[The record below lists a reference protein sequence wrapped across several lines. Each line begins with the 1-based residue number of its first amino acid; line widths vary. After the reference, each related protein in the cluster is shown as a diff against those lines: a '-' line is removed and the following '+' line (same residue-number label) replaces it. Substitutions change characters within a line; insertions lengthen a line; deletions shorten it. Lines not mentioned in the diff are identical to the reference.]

1 MDTASLILF
10 ASALLLASGT
20 PGPGIATLV
29 ARVLGSGLGGGVPIA
44 LGLAVGDVI
53 WLTAGVWGLAVL
65 AKSYEALFTLV
76 KWGGIAYLM
85 VLAWKMWSAPVA
97 ARDVTAIERR
107 EPPMALFLAGLSVCL
122 GNPKVMAF
130 YWALVPTLIDLRTIT
145 VTGWLQL
152 CLATFGVLTITFG
165 GYMLLA
171 DKARALLKEA
181 SAVRTLNRGAAV
193 AIAGTALWMAWR

>member
-29 ARVLGSGLGGGVPIA
+29 ARVLGSGLGGGVPLA
-44 LGLAVGDVI
+44 LGLAAGDVL
-53 WLTAGVWGLAVL
+53 WLSAGVWGLAVL
-65 AKSYEALFTLV
+65 AKSYEGVFAIV
-76 KWGGIAYLM
+76 KWVGIGYLM
-85 VLAWKMWSAPVA
+85 LLSWKMWTAPIA
-97 ARDVTAIERR
+97 ARDVAAIEHR
-107 EPPMALFLAGLSVCL
+107 EQPTALFLAGLSVCL

-145 VTGWLQL
+145 IAGWLQL
-152 CLATFGVLTITFG
+152 CAATLGVLSITFG

-171 DKARALLKEA
+171 HRARALFKQA
-181 SAVRTLNRGAAV
+181 DAVRTVNRTAAV
-193 AIAGTALWMAWR
+193 AIAGTAAWMAAR

>member
-1 MDTASLILF
+1 MDTASLVLF

-29 ARVLGSGLGGGVPIA
+29 ARVLGSGLGGGIPIA

-53 WLTAGVWGLAVL
+53 WLTAGVWGLAAL
-65 AKSYEALFTLV
+65 ARSYEAVFTVV
-76 KWGGIAYLM
+76 KWVGIAYL
-85 VLAWKMWSAPVA
+85 VFLAWKMWTAQVA
-97 ARDVTAIERR
+97 ARDVAAIARR

-145 VTGWLQL
+145 VPGWLQL

-171 DKARALLKEA
+171 DKARALFKEA
-181 SAVRTLNRGAAV
+181 EAVRTLNRGAAV